1 MSKMPFGLLAAL
13 VLLSLMPLGAQ
24 VQSTYSQEMPP
35 QGGFVAPASFK
46 VAGGDEI
53 SFSVGR
59 ILGTTDS
66 PYLVDASYLNY
77 PNGIFADGST
87 VWITESEGR
96 QITQMSNAGVFQR
109 LVGQTGLMNYNGTV
123 MCWLTDVTLDH
134 EGHLW
139 VVDQCA
145 GHVIEFDVNGNVL
158 QELGQ
163 SWMKGSTNNRFQL
176 PMGVAVDSAGNV
188 YVSDGTNPWN
198 SSEGNHRIQVYDAD
212 GNYLNTIGTTGV
224 AGTSNNQFSGPRYI
238 FIDAADFLYVADS
251 GNHRVQIL
259 NVADPLAPTYVATLG
274 VTGESGGDQ
283 NHFNYP
289 SGVAVT
295 DSTIYVADTQN
306 NRVQVYDRN
315 SRAYLATIGT
325 GFGYGAYEFKAPLD
339 VDVDDSGNV
348 YVVDTGNIRV
358 QQFNSSYAYRR
369 TFGTTGV
376 PYVTDDLHYNHPA
389 GVGVDPDDG
398 SIYLVEERGHRLVKL
413 SAAGDLLWTVGE
425 AGVKGW
431 DNEHF
436 HYPRDVALDDRGYV
450 YVADSLNHRIQVYDA
465 SGTYSDTL
473 GSWGSDDYQFNTP
486 NGIAVSP
493 DGFIYVA
500 DTGNHRVQIYD
511 KSLTYV
517 NTVRDLNGN
526 PCYFEWPEDV
536 AVDTRGYI
544 YVADTG
550 RNYVMVLDA
559 AFDHLYNLGPDF
571 YSYGSFS
578 YPARLATDKGDNLYV
593 ADMEQGKIYRFHT
606 PRTVPEEVIGAGV
619 GNAAGQLDNP
629 YGLAIGS
636 QGELYVGD
644 RDNQRVQEF
653 VRSSPQ
659 VMGLRPITDTV
670 DVPSYRWVSATFNEP
685 MDPTSLDTNSFKL
698 YREGG
703 GVVAGNVSY
712 IPASRVA
719 VFRPS
724 VNLAPSTHYTAH
736 ITTDV
741 RGVYG
746 QRLQQAHTWSFVTAD
761 GQPQLDGGMYFFFGD
776 LHSHSSY
783 SDGQGL
789 PSEAFATARANGLDF
804 FALTDHA
811 FQLNLSEWHD
821 MGVQAEAATVSGS
834 FVGLRGFEYTSNDF
848 GHINVFDTLDYVHA
862 LDPNYDTL
870 EEFYTWLA
878 AQPHAIGQFNHPYTG
893 MNFEEFAYH
902 AEAAEHIALIE
913 HLVEESYP
921 DALAAGWRVAPAFNS
936 DTHVANWGA
945 VQGVGVVASELTPEA
960 ILESLRARRVFE
972 VWAREAPVGLAMQVN
987 EHWMG
992 EVISATDYL
1001 DVEVTLYNPNHSLE
1015 VLALILYDNGS
1026 PVAGTVPLPWQPV
1039 YTWRTRI
1046 SGEPNHFYYV
1056 QAMVRRVTTRENY
1069 TANTAPVW
1077 TDNSA
1082 SGKSYLYLPLVIR

>member
-1 MSKMPFGLLAAL
+1 MNKVAFSLLVA
-13 VLLSLMPLGAQ
+13 LSLISLLPGGARAHPIHLQ
-24 VQSTYSQEMPP
+24 ELPPRGRAITSTAFQT
-35 QGGFVAPASFK
+35 
-46 VAGGDEI
+46 AGEDGV

-59 ILGTTDS
+59 TLGTTGS
-66 PYLVDASYLNY
+66 PYPVDPSYLNY
-77 PNGIFADGST
+77 PNGIYAEGST

-96 QITQMSNAGVFQR
+96 QITQMSNQGVFQR
-109 LVGQTGLMNYNGTV
+109 SIGQTGMMSYQGTTL
-123 MCWLTDVTLDH
+123 CWLTDVAMDPD
-134 EGHLW
+134 GHLW

-163 SWMKGSTNNRFQL
+163 AWSRGATHDRFQL
-176 PMGVAVDSAGNV
+176 PMGVAVDSDGNV
-188 YVSDGTNPWN
+188 FVSDGANPWN
-198 SSEGNHRIQVYDAD
+198 SNEGNHRIQVYDAD

-224 AGTSNNQFSGPRYI
+224 AGASNQQFLGPRYI
-238 FIDAADFLYVADS
+238 FIDAAGLLYVADS
-251 GNHRVQIL
+251 GNHRVQIF
-259 NVADPLAPTYVATLG
+259 NVTDPLSPTYVATLG
-274 VTGESGGDQ
+274 ATGESGWDQ

-295 DSTIYVADTQN
+295 DSAIYVADTQN

-315 SRAYLATIGT
+315 SRDYLATVGT
-325 GFGYGAYEFKAPLD
+325 GFGYGAYEFKSPLD
-339 VDVDDSGNV
+339 VDVDDAGNV
-348 YVVDTGNIRV
+348 YVVDTGNVRV

-369 TFGTTGV
+369 TLGTTGV

-389 GVGVDPDDG
+389 GVAVDPDDG

-413 SAAGDLLWTVGE
+413 NGAGSLLWTAGE

-436 HYPRDVALDDRGYV
+436 HYPRDVALDDRGYA

-465 SGTYSDTL
+465 TGTYSSTL
-473 GSWGSDDYQFNTP
+473 GSRGSGEYQFNTP

-493 DGFIYVA
+493 DGHIYVA

-511 KSLTYV
+511 QSLTYV

-544 YVADTG
+544 YVADAG
-550 RNYVMVLDA
+550 RAYVMVLDA
-559 AFDHLYNLGPDF
+559 TFDHLYNLGPDL
-571 YSYGSFS
+571 YSYDSFS
-578 YPARLATDKGDNLYV
+578 YPVRLATDKGDNLYV
-593 ADMEQGKIYRFHT
+593 ADSGQDRIYHFRL
-606 PRTVPEEVIGAGV
+606 PQNWPQELIGEGAG
-619 GNAAGQLDNP
+619 NAPGQLDNP

-644 RDNQRVQEF
+644 RDNQRLQEF
-653 VRSSPQ
+653 TRSSPQ
-659 VMGLRPITDTV
+659 VTAFRPFTDTV
-670 DVPSYRWVSATFNEP
+670 DVPSHRWVSVTFNES
-685 MDPTSLDTNSFKL
+685 MDPTSINTDSFKL

-703 GVVAGNVSY
+703 GVVAGSVDY

-724 VNLAPSTHYTAH
+724 AQLAPSTHYTAH
-736 ITTDV
+736 VTTDI

-746 QRLQQAHTWSFVTAD
+746 QPLQQAHTWSFGTAD
-761 GQPQLDGGMYFFFGD
+761 GQPQLDEGMYFFFGD

-783 SDGQGL
+783 SDGQGM

-811 FQLNLSEWHD
+811 FQLDLSEWHD
-821 MGVQAEAATVSGS
+821 MGVQAQVATVSDS

-848 GHINVFDTLDYVHA
+848 GHLNVFETFDYVHA
-862 LDPNYDTL
+862 QDPDYDTL

-878 AQPHAIGQFNHPYTG
+878 AQPRAIGQFNHPYPG

-913 HLVEESYP
+913 HLGEQSYP
-921 DALAAGWRVAPAFNS
+921 DALAAGWRVAPVSNS
-936 DTHVANWGA
+936 DTHSADWGA
-945 VQGVGVVASELTPEA
+945 RQGVGIVASELTPDA
-960 ILESLRARRVFE
+960 ILEGLRARRVFE
-972 VWAREAPVGLAMQVN
+972 ISTQAAPVGLAMRVN
-987 EHWMG
+987 GHWMG
-992 EVISATDYL
+992 EVISTTDYL
-1001 DVEVTLYNPNHSLE
+1001 DVEVTLYNPNRSLD
-1015 VLALILYDNGS
+1015 VLSLILYDNGS
-1026 PVAGTVPLPWQPV
+1026 PVVGTVPLPWQPV
-1039 YTWRTRI
+1039 YTWHTRI
-1046 SGEPNHFYYV
+1046 GGAPDHFYYV
-1056 QAMVRRVTTRENY
+1056 QATVSSEATGYDY
-1069 TANTAPVW
+1069 TAHTAPVW
-1077 TDNSA
+1077 TDNST
-1082 SGKSYLYLPLVIR
+1082 SGVYLYLPLVIR